1 MHWPK
6 SFPEEHVRSSK
17 IDFFVLLQVTL
28 MKLEELDDALG
39 VFSSLGD
46 ILLFAF
52 DEMIWWTS
60 CVTTHMIYLI

>member
-17 IDFFVLLQVTL
+17 IDFFVLLKVTL

-52 DEMIWWTS
+52 DEMI
-60 CVTTHMIYLI
+60 

>member
-1 MHWPK
+1 MRCIGLK
-6 SFPEEHVRSSK
+6 ASLKNMSVAVRLT
-17 IDFFVLLQVTL
+17 FFVLLKVTL

-52 DEMIWWTS
+52 DEMI
-60 CVTTHMIYLI
+60 